1 MPHTTSSAGFLA
13 ICRLIVNLWK
23 VTSRYEPCT
32 EADAK
37 KLYAA
42 ISDDP
47 HGVLKWIQ
55 KFW

>member
-32 EADAK
+32 EAEAK

-47 HGVLKWIQ
+47 HGVLKWIK